1 MKRGPQMHDS
11 LADRLQRRA
20 RIAGESLGWGV
31 TRPCSNR
38 THLDQT
44 IAWIKR
50 AQDAT
55 PDDGV
60 SQTYLVKYRH
70 WANSY
75 PETTGY
81 IIPTFYDYAA
91 LCGDQDARDRARR
104 MADWECKIQ
113 LPGGGVV
120 AGALG
125 DSDQP
130 TVFNTGQVLFG
141 WIRAFTEA
149 GDERYREAA
158 VRAASWLRDVQD
170 ADGCWR
176 KFGSPMTSRD
186 INLYNTRSAW
196 GMAEVHRITG
206 EQGFLDAAVRN
217 LEWALTQQQP
227 NGWFPHNCLQND
239 AQPFVHTIAYAMRGF
254 LEVGDCTGRED
265 FLDAAIK
272 VGDALLRALPE
283 NGFLPGRFDP
293 AWRPTVKWSCLTGNA
308 QIAVN
313 WGRLYQITGEA
324 RFQQAVTQI
333 NRFTKSTQKLTG
345 PPEERGGIK
354 GSHPIDGRYHPWQYP
369 NWAAKF
375 FADALMMEQTISS
388 AH

>member
-1 MKRGPQMHDS
+1 MRNS
-11 LADRLQRRA
+11 LGE
-20 RIAGESLGWGV
+20 RIARRTRVLAEHLGLEGSKPV
-31 TRPCSNR
+31 DNL
-38 THLDQT
+38 THLEAAID
-44 IAWIKR
+44 WLKM

-60 SQTYLVKYRH
+60 SQTFLVKYRH

-91 LCGDQDARDRARR
+91 LSGDGEARDRARR
-104 MADWECKIQ
+104 MADWECEIQ
-113 LPGGGVV
+113 LPDGGVV
-120 AGALG
+120 AGAWG

-141 WIRAFTEA
+141 WTRAFAEE
-149 GDERYREAA
+149 GDVRYREAA
-158 VRAASWLRDVQD
+158 IRAASWLRDVQD
-170 ADGCWR
+170 EDGCWR
-176 KFGSPMTSRD
+176 RFGSPMTSRNV
-186 INLYNTRSAW
+186 NLYNTRSAW

-217 LEWALTQQQP
+217 LEWALAQQQR
-227 NGWFPHNCLQND
+227 NGWLPHNCLQD
-239 AQPFVHTIAYAMRGF
+239 DTQPFVHTIAYAMRGF
-254 LEVGDCTGRED
+254 LEVGDYTGRED

-283 NGFLPGRFDP
+283 NGFLPGRFDH
-293 AWRPTVKWSCLTGNA
+293 AWRPTVQWSCLTGNA
-308 QIAVN
+308 QLAIN
-313 WGRLYQITGEA
+313 WGRLYQITGET
-324 RFQQAVTQI
+324 RFREAVTRI
-333 NRFTKSTQKLTG
+333 NRFTKRTQKLRGTA
-345 PPEERGGIK
+345 EERGGIK

-375 FADALMMEQTISS
+375 FADALMMEESIAGT
-388 AH
+388 H